1 MSAIR
6 RHRPLALLLALTA
19 LLGQLL
25 LPQLY
30 SGLRA
35 ERLADPRLYAFC
47 GVDRAT
53 PDARASATRGAA
65 RAPAHDGGD
74 CAWCGVLHAVHHATP
89 TVPAFHLPSQ
99 RHPVPEVAPLA
110 RAPAVRLV
118 HLPQLRGPPFSF

>member
-35 ERLADPRLYAFC
+35 ERLAEPRLYAFC

-53 PDARASATRGAA
+53 PDARARAPRGAA
-65 RAPAHDGGD
+65 PAPAHDGG

-89 TVPAFHLPSQ
+89 TLAAFHLPTQ
-99 RHPVPEVAPLA
+99 RPPRRGVVPLA

-118 HLPQLRGPPFSF
+118 HLPQLRGPPLSF